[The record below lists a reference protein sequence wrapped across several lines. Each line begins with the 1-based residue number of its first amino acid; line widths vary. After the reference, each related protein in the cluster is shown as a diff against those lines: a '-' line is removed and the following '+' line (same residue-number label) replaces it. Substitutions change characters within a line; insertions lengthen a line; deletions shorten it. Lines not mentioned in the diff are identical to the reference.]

1 MRDSGERE
9 FTDMVRRGL
18 KAALDFLLPR
28 KCVVCECVLGPAETH
43 ICSDCLE
50 DLPRTYYWLRK
61 FNPMADRFNA
71 LIQEEQVQQ
80 SIQQKQQYE
89 AKDYC
94 SHHKT
99 NDQTSKTKSEKTD
112 TLNEVE
118 TAMEEDWQSGRAHID
133 YAFAAALFF
142 YRAESGYRRI
152 PYQIKYHGDIPA
164 GRFFGQMLGEKIASA
179 EHFADVDTVIPVPL
193 HWTRKWSRGYNQAE
207 ILAREVASAL
217 GAELRTDILER
228 CRRTRTQ
235 TKLTIEGKAANVQGA
250 FSVRPGI
257 INSVR
262 TTDSNNALRPI
273 TNCPPRPCRNKA
285 DAYGPAGPKHLLLVD
300 DVFTTGS
307 TLHACYA
314 ALREVFPPSVRISVA
329 TLAFVGEA

>member
-1 MRDSGERE
+1 MRDCGERE
-9 FTDMVRRGL
+9 FTDIVRRGL
-18 KAALDFLLPR
+18 KAALDFLIPR

-61 FNPMADRFNA
+61 FNPMADKFNA
-71 LIQEEQVQQ
+71 LIQKWVEDGLTARENGCL
-80 SIQQKQQYE
+80 
-89 AKDYC
+89 AA
-94 SHHKT
+94 
-99 NDQTSKTKSEKTD
+99 SEGCIPTRE
-112 TLNEVE
+112 N
-118 TAMEEDWQSGRAHID
+118 
-133 YAFAAALFF
+133 YAYAAALFF
-142 YRAESGYRRI
+142 YRTDSGYSNISR
-152 PYQIKYHGDIPA
+152 QLKYHGNLPS
-164 GRFFGQMLGEKIASA
+164 GRFFGRMLGEKIAGA
-179 EHFADVDTVIPVPL
+179 EHFKDVDAVIPIPL

-207 ILAREVASAL
+207 ILASEVAAAI
-217 GAELRTDILER
+217 GAPLRTDIPER

-250 FSVRPGI
+250 FRVRPGI

-285 DAYGPAGPKHLLLVD
+285 YAYGTAGPKHLLLID

>member
-1 MRDSGERE
+1 MEKREIEGETLE
-9 FTDMVRRGL
+9 YLVQCGL
-18 KAALDFLLPR
+18 KAVLDLLIPR
-28 KCVVCECVLGPAETH
+28 QCLVCGRSLDAAEKH
-43 ICSDCLE
+43 LCRECLE

-71 LIQEEQVQQ
+71 LIQEEQIQQ

-99 NDQTSKTKSEKTD
+99 NGQTSKTKSEKTD

-118 TAMEEDWQSGRAHID
+118 TAMEQDWQSGRAHIY

-142 YRAESGYRRI
+142 YRAESEYRRI

-164 GRFFGQMLGEKIASA
+164 GRFFGRQLGQKIAGA
-179 EHFADVDTVIPVPL
+179 EHFADVDAVIPVPL

-207 ILAREVASAL
+207 VIAHEVATAL

-250 FSVRPGI
+250 FRVLPGA
-257 INSVR
+257 S
-262 TTDSNNALRPI
+262 DHASL
-273 TNCPPRPCRNKA
+273 
-285 DAYGPAGPKHLLLVD
+285 KHLLLID

-307 TLHACYA
+307 TLHACYT
-314 ALREVFPPSVRISVA
+314 ALRTSFPPSVRISVA
-329 TLAFVGEA
+329 TLAFVGEN

>member
-28 KCVVCECVLGPAETH
+28 KCVVCECVLGPAEMH

-50 DLPRTYYWLRK
+50 DLPRTYYWIRK
-61 FNPMADRFNA
+61 FNPMADKFNA
-71 LIQEEQVQQ
+71 LIQKWVEDRPQASKDDCLAASEG
-80 SIQQKQQYE
+80 SIPPRE
-89 AKDYC
+89 
-94 SHHKT
+94 
-99 NDQTSKTKSEKTD
+99 N
-112 TLNEVE
+112 
-118 TAMEEDWQSGRAHID
+118 
-133 YAFAAALFF
+133 YAYATALFF
-142 YRAESGYRRI
+142 YRTDSGYSNISR
-152 PYQIKYHGDIPA
+152 QLKYHGDIPT
-164 GRFFGQMLGEKIASA
+164 GRCFGRMLGEKIAGA
-179 EHFADVDTVIPVPL
+179 EHFADVDAVIPVPL

-207 ILAREVASAL
+207 IIAREVASAL

-250 FSVRPGI
+250 FRVRPGI
-257 INSVR
+257 INSIR

>member
-1 MRDSGERE
+1 
-9 FTDMVRRGL
+9 MVRRGFA
-18 KAALDFLLPR
+18 AALDFLLPR
-28 KCVVCECVLGPAETH
+28 KCVVCESILGPAEMH

-50 DLPRTYYWLRK
+50 DLPRTYYWIRK
-61 FNPMADRFNA
+61 FNPMADKFNA
-71 LIQEEQVQQ
+71 LIQKWVEDRPQANKDDCLAASEG
-80 SIQQKQQYE
+80 SIPPRE
-89 AKDYC
+89 
-94 SHHKT
+94 
-99 NDQTSKTKSEKTD
+99 N
-112 TLNEVE
+112 
-118 TAMEEDWQSGRAHID
+118 
-133 YAFAAALFF
+133 YAYATALFF
-142 YRAESGYRRI
+142 YRTDSGYSNISR
-152 PYQIKYHGDIPA
+152 QLKYHGDIPT
-164 GRFFGQMLGEKIASA
+164 GRCFGRMLGEKIAGA
-179 EHFADVDTVIPVPL
+179 EHFADVDTVIPIPL

-207 ILAREVASAL
+207 IIAREVASAL

-228 CRRTRTQ
+228 RRRTRTQ

-250 FSVRPGI
+250 FSIRPGI

-285 DAYGPAGPKHLLLVD
+285 DAYSPAGPKHLLLVD

-314 ALREVFPPSVRISVA
+314 ALREVFPLSVRISVA

>member
-9 FTDMVRRGL
+9 FTDIVRRGFA
-18 KAALDFLLPR
+18 AALDFLLPR
-28 KCVVCECVLGPAETH
+28 KCVVCESILGPAETH

-61 FNPMADRFNA
+61 FNPMADKFNA
-71 LIQEEQVQQ
+71 LIQKWVEDRPQAGKDDCLAASEG
-80 SIQQKQQYE
+80 SIPPRE
-89 AKDYC
+89 
-94 SHHKT
+94 
-99 NDQTSKTKSEKTD
+99 N
-112 TLNEVE
+112 
-118 TAMEEDWQSGRAHID
+118 
-133 YAFAAALFF
+133 YAYATALFF
-142 YRAESGYRRI
+142 YRTDSGYSNISR
-152 PYQIKYHGDIPA
+152 QLKYHGDIPT
-164 GRFFGQMLGEKIASA
+164 GRCFGRMLGERIAGA
-179 EHFADVDTVIPVPL
+179 EHFKDVDAVIPIPL

-207 ILAREVASAL
+207 IIAREVASAL

-314 ALREVFPPSVRISVA
+314 ALREVFPQSMRISVA

>member
-9 FTDMVRRGL
+9 FTDIVRRGFA
-18 KAALDFLLPR
+18 AALDFLLPR
-28 KCVVCECVLGPAETH
+28 KCVVCESILGPAEMH

-50 DLPRTYYWLRK
+50 DLPRTYYWIRK
-61 FNPMADRFNA
+61 FNPMADKFNA
-71 LIQEEQVQQ
+71 LIQKWGEDRPQAGKDDCLAASEG
-80 SIQQKQQYE
+80 SIPPRE
-89 AKDYC
+89 
-94 SHHKT
+94 
-99 NDQTSKTKSEKTD
+99 N
-112 TLNEVE
+112 
-118 TAMEEDWQSGRAHID
+118 
-133 YAFAAALFF
+133 YAYATALFF
-142 YRAESGYRRI
+142 YRTDSGYSNISR
-152 PYQIKYHGDIPA
+152 QLKYHGDIPT
-164 GRFFGQMLGEKIASA
+164 GRCFGRMLGERIAGA
-179 EHFADVDTVIPVPL
+179 EHFKDVDAVIPIPL

-207 ILAREVASAL
+207 IIAREVASAL

-285 DAYGPAGPKHLLLVD
+285 DAYGPAGPKHLLLID

>member
-9 FTDMVRRGL
+9 FTDMVRRGFA
-18 KAALDFLLPR
+18 AALDFLLPR
-28 KCVVCECVLGPAETH
+28 KCVVCESILGPAEMH

-50 DLPRTYYWLRK
+50 DLPRTYYWIRK
-61 FNPMADRFNA
+61 FNPMADKFNA
-71 LIQEEQVQQ
+71 LIQKWVEDRPQA
-80 SIQQKQQYE
+80 S
-89 AKDYC
+89 KDDC
-94 SHHKT
+94 LAA
-99 NDQTSKTKSEKTD
+99 SEGCIPPRE
-112 TLNEVE
+112 N
-118 TAMEEDWQSGRAHID
+118 
-133 YAFAAALFF
+133 YAYATALFF
-142 YRAESGYRRI
+142 YRTDSGYSNISR
-152 PYQIKYHGDIPA
+152 QLKYHGDIPA
-164 GRFFGQMLGEKIASA
+164 GRCFGRMLGEKIAGA
-179 EHFADVDTVIPVPL
+179 EHFADVDTVIPIPL

-207 ILAREVASAL
+207 IIAREVASAL

-273 TNCPPRPCRNKA
+273 TNCPSRPCRNKA

>member
-1 MRDSGERE
+1 MRRVEARE
-9 FTDMVRRGL
+9 LGHMVRRGFA
-18 KAALDFLLPR
+18 AALDFLLPR
-28 KCVVCECVLGPAETH
+28 KCVVCENILEPAEMH

-50 DLPRTYYWLRK
+50 DLPRTYYWIRK
-61 FNPMADRFNA
+61 FNPMADKFNA
-71 LIQEEQVQQ
+71 LIQKWVEDRPQASKDDCLAASEG
-80 SIQQKQQYE
+80 SIPPRE
-89 AKDYC
+89 
-94 SHHKT
+94 
-99 NDQTSKTKSEKTD
+99 N
-112 TLNEVE
+112 
-118 TAMEEDWQSGRAHID
+118 
-133 YAFAAALFF
+133 YAYATALFF
-142 YRAESGYRRI
+142 YRTDSGYSNISR
-152 PYQIKYHGDIPA
+152 QLKYRGDIPT
-164 GRFFGQMLGEKIASA
+164 GRCFGRMLGEKIAGA
-179 EHFADVDTVIPVPL
+179 EHFKDVDAVIPIPL

-207 ILAREVASAL
+207 ILAREVATAM
-217 GAELRTDILER
+217 GAPLRTDILER
-228 CRRTRTQ
+228 RRRTRTQ
-235 TKLTIEGKAANVQGA
+235 TKLTIEGKAANVKGA
-250 FSVRPGI
+250 FRVRPGI